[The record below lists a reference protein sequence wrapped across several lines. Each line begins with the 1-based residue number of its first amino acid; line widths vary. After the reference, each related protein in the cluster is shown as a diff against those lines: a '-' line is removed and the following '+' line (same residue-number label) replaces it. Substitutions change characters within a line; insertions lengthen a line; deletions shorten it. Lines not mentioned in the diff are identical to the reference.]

1 MSPALRELSAS
12 VRRWVYKG
20 VIKVKCI
27 TAVREQVLTGGALVT
42 FGGD

>member
-27 TAVREQVLTGGALVT
+27 TAVREQVLTGALVT